1 MEMSLIH
8 FHQILYTQKGLGYKH
23 KLGNNV
29 DWIKIFT
36 RISNNNWYKWT
47 KFSSFFFVGFYR
59 VNYDNHNWRLL
70 VYQLRRNPNQI
81 PVATRGQ
88 LIDDAFQLANSGI
101 LNYTIAF
108 DLVKYLYITEP
119 NYIPWYKA
127 LRNLE
132 ELRLIISNYEYSG
145 MYDNFLLK
153 LVKPMFNELGTEN
166 KVPDTQNE
174 KLLRLHILTS
184 ACKLRYG
191 KCITWSRNQYY
202 DWMQRA
208 NPDEENP

>member
-1 MEMSLIH
+1 MKNTFNIA
-8 FHQILYTQKGLGYKH
+8 
-23 KLGNNV
+23 
-29 DWIKIFT
+29 
-36 RISNNNWYKWT
+36 
-47 KFSSFFFVGFYR
+47 GFYR

-88 LIDDAFQLANSGI
+88 LIDDAFQLANTGI

-119 NYIPWYKA
+119 NYIPWYSA
-127 LRNLE
+127 LRNME

-166 KVPDTQNE
+166 RPFDMQND
-174 KLLRLHILTS
+174 KLLRLHIVTS

-191 KCITWSRNQYY
+191 KCITWARNRYY
-202 DWMQRA
+202 EWMQKS

>member
-1 MEMSLIH
+1 MLIYS
-8 FHQILYTQKGLGYKH
+8 FITILLRACLSQFLYPEYVKFQIIGLKILFA
-23 KLGNNV
+23 KRNN
-29 DWIKIFT
+29 FCL
-36 RISNNNWYKWT
+36 
-47 KFSSFFFVGFYR
+47 FLGFYR
-59 VNYDNHNWRLL
+59 VNYDNNNWKLL

-88 LIDDAFQLANSGI
+88 LIDDAFQLANAGI

-108 DLVKYLYITEP
+108 DLVKYLYITEQ
-119 NYIPWYKA
+119 NYIPWYSA

-153 LVKPMFNELGTEN
+153 LVKPMFNELKAEN
-166 KVPDTQNE
+166 RSQNE
-174 KLLRLHILTS
+174 KLLRLHIVTS

-191 KCITWSRNQYY
+191 KCITWARNRYY
-202 DWMQRA
+202 EWMEMP
-208 NPDEENP
+208 NPDGENP